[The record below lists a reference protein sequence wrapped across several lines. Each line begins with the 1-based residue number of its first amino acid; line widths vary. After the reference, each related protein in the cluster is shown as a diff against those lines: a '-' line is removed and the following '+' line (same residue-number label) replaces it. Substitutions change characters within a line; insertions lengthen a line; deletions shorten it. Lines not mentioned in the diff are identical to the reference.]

1 MLTWHCNGSCGQHNI
16 GMPPTIIT
24 AILAQF
30 AHATSGIG
38 HANYINHCLA
48 RTCEATENR
57 VNIIVDGLSPSCF
70 FEGFEVNDGRADRP
84 SLVNPMGSNGIE

>member
-48 RTCEATENR
+48 RTCEAT
-57 VNIIVDGLSPSCF
+57 
-70 FEGFEVNDGRADRP
+70 
-84 SLVNPMGSNGIE
+84 